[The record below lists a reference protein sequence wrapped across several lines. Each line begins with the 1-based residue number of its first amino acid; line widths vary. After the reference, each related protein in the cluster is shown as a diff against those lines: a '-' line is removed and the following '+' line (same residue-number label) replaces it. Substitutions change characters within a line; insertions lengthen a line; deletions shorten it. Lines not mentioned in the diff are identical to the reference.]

1 MALASGASRRT
12 LAAEEAAVEHW
23 LTVEVLDADT
33 PASGWLRSWHDSL
46 AETAVSSGAV
56 YWDDHEH
63 QWGVVLEFAF
73 DDEAAR
79 DRFRQHPAVRA
90 ALDAVPDVVNG
101 VLVYP
106 HRGGGSGSRV
116 PRRPRPV
123 LGSGA
128 VALPEPEA
136 FDEFGLF
143 CDRVATAVTLA
154 AENLTPAI
162 AA

>member
-1 MALASGASRRT
+1 M
-12 LAAEEAAVEHW
+12 EHW
-23 LTVEVLDADT
+23 LTVEVLDADS
-33 PASGWLRSWHDSL
+33 PASGWLRSWRDSL
-46 AETAVSSGAV
+46 VETAVAAGAV

-79 DRFRQHPAVRA
+79 DRFRQHAAVLA
-90 ALDAVPDVVNG
+90 ALDAVPDAVTG

-116 PRRPRPV
+116 PRRPRPI

-128 VALPEPEA
+128 AALPEPEP
-136 FDEFGLF
+136 FDESGLF
-143 CDRVATAVTLA
+143 CDRNATSLTLA
-154 AENLTPAI
+154 TENLPIAI
-162 AA
+162 T

>member
-1 MALASGASRRT
+1 M
-12 LAAEEAAVEHW
+12 EHW
-23 LTVEVLDADT
+23 LTVEVFDADT

-46 AETAVSSGAV
+46 VETAVSSGAV

-63 QWGVVLEFAF
+63 PWGVVLELAF

-79 DRFRQHPAVRA
+79 DRFRPHPAVRA

-101 VLVYP
+101 LLVYP

-116 PRRPRPV
+116 PRLPRPL

-128 VALPEPEA
+128 AALPEPEA
-136 FDEFGLF
+136 FDEAGLF
-143 CDRVATAVTLA
+143 CDRVADTQWRAVESGLHDGLA
-154 AENLTPAI
+154 AHCLR
-162 AA
+162 

>member
-1 MALASGASRRT
+1 M
-12 LAAEEAAVEHW
+12 EHW
-23 LTVEVLDADT
+23 LTVEVFDADT

-46 AETAVSSGAV
+46 VETALSSGAV

-79 DRFRQHPAVRA
+79 DRFRQHPALLA
-90 ALDAVPDVVNG
+90 ALDATPDALGG

-123 LGSGA
+123 LGCGA
-128 VALPEPEA
+128 ATLPEPEA
-136 FDEFGLF
+136 FDETGLF
-143 CDRVATAVTLA
+143 CDRVATSVILA